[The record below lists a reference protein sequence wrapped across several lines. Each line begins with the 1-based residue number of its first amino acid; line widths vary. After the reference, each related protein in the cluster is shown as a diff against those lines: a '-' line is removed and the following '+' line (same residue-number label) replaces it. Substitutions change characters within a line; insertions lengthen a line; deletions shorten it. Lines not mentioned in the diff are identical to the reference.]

1 MYYSPTKMTEDIY
14 RVINCIYKDRLYS
27 GVLKIIKQG
36 NKFIDVIDFSYR
48 KLPKELFESYRKEYI
63 KSD

>member
-1 MYYSPTKMTEDIY
+1 MTVELY
-14 RVINCIYKDRLYS
+14 RSVNGIYKDNLYS

-36 NKFIDVIDFSYR
+36 NVVIDVIDFSYR
-48 KLPKELFESYRKEYI
+48 KLPKEVFESYKKEYI